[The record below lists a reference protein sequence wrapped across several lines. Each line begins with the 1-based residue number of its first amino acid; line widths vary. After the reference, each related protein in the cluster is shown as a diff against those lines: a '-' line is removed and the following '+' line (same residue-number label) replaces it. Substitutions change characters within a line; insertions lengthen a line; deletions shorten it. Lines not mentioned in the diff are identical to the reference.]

1 MDNHDSSN
9 PDKLPDK
16 RDDSEADGQRDQD
29 EKPNEVS
36 PDSPSPPHILSKR
49 ALITNKS
56 IKPPLILITGGPDKL
71 KKPSGI
77 GSNPYIP
84 GAISAAKND
93 TRTKQ
98 QKENS
103 AAIHQTAKWSTAQL
117 KKAQAEQ
124 AAKAK
129 ADAEA
134 KAKAA
139 AAAKA
144 QTEKLK
150 QESEDRL
157 KKIRE
162 ADAQRAADRAKA
174 QAALHA
180 AEKSEADAEAR
191 SRAEADQKA
200 KAVAAAKQ
208 KADAEAKEKIAALFA
223 SAGVLPV
230 PRFSPEMV
238 TAANSAMGATD
249 ALVLGDAADSMQLSA
264 AWSGVWTAAGET
276 IGAVESAIVRAL
288 ASLNATAL
296 SSMLG
301 PQIAVATA
309 ALWPLPA
316 GEESQADIDRQTG
329 RSWDAVF
336 AVNANLIGGIGV
348 TIEPGMTSVN
358 LPARGNL
365 VCSNG
370 QLALQLLKT
379 GSSDVPAAVQ
389 ILNSVRD
396 NSTGLDSVTVPAVAG
411 APARTILIN
420 PAPAGPSAPL
430 TTGNPAPVPVTP
442 VHTGTT
448 VNPIKIPLTTITT
461 AAEAGS
467 VQDFIYWR
475 PNAAGTGVE
484 PVYVMLSDPRLMPGK
499 VTGKGEPVE
508 SGWLNSAGLA
518 LGAAIPA
525 QIADKLR
532 GRVFS
537 SFNSF
542 RRALWNEVGKDPE
555 LLLQMNE
562 LNKLKVKG
570 GKSPFVSITERTGG
584 RKRLELHHIKL
595 IKDNGAVYDID
606 NIRIVTPKRHIDI
619 HKEAK

>member
-1 MDNHDSSN
+1 MDNHDNSN

-16 RDDSEADGQRDQD
+16 RDDSEADTQRDQD

-36 PDSPSPPHILSKR
+36 SDSPFLPHILSKR
-49 ALITNKS
+49 ALIANKP
-56 IKPPLILITGGPDKL
+56 IKPPVIVITGGPDKL

-129 ADAEA
+129 ADADA

-191 SRAEADQKA
+191 SRAEAEQKA

-264 AWSGVWTAAGET
+264 AGSGVWTAAGET

-336 AVNANLIGGIGV
+336 AVNANLIAGIGV

-448 VNPIKIPLTTITT
+448 VNPIKIPLTTITP

-555 LLLQMNE
+555 LLQQFNG
-562 LNKLKVKG
+562 LNKFKVKN
-570 GKSPFVSITERTGG
+570 GKSPFVPDSQVVGSREVY
-584 RKRLELHHIKL
+584 ELHHIKP
-595 IKDNGAVYDID
+595 IKENGAVYDID
-606 NIRIVTPKRHIDI
+606 NIVVVTPKRHIDI
-619 HKEAK
+619 HKEVK